1 MPVVTIP
8 VAHVAALIDPNGP
21 LASLAADPLPSV
33 TVTLGLYS
41 GRPDPSWTL
50 SDVQVAAL
58 VGQLAALPAAIGS
71 APQGGLGYH
80 GFSIVVR
87 RPDQP
92 DQTFQVYRGAVTSPG
107 DAPGTYGADPQRTLE
122 SALLETGRSHLT
134 ATEINV
140 VEADLTLP

>member
-1 MPVVTIP
+1 
-8 VAHVAALIDPNGP
+8 
-21 LASLAADPLPSV
+21 V

-87 RPDQP
+87 RPGQP

-107 DAPGTYGADPQRTLE
+107 DAPGTHRADPQRTLE
-122 SALLETGRSHLT
+122 SALLETGCSHLT
-134 ATEINV
+134 ATEITV
-140 VEADLTLP
+140 VGTDLTRP